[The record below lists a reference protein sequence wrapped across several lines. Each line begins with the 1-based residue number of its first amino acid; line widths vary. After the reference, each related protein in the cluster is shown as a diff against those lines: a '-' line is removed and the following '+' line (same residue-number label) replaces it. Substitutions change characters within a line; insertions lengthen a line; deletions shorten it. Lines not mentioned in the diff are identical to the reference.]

1 MIPFTRKAVFACA
14 LMLMILSTVMPAV
27 CVTSPD
33 RPEMSAYIIDYMK
46 GEYLDGNLVHPARTE
61 LCAYAR
67 SYMGLDPLEEDN
79 SVIRI
84 ATPNK
89 VEAEA
94 FYDYYVGIFSHL
106 SNMPLMQMTSTG
118 HLIGQTAERYEVFED
133 NTEWTFY
140 IKDDLYWSD
149 GRKVT
154 PEDIEFTFQ
163 YIGTKIASSE
173 WIGESLVSTSVS
185 DEDNSVTFVFDQPYT
200 NLNLEFATYNVI
212 PKHIW
217 EDIDDPEGYTSSG
230 PYVGC
235 GPYYIEDIDLDA
247 ARLTYRKN
255 PHWKGDEPNFETV
268 EIHWFT
274 NEDAACLALQTGSM
288 DTFYKYANSYPYANV
303 DSLLSTGD
311 FNIDRQ
317 TSIGLTFMAFNLNRE
332 PLSDPAFREALSYAV
347 NYSEVI
353 FYTTKGYGEVPNRG
367 FVPPGM
373 DYYKDTET
381 LEYNVNTAKS
391 LLTQAG
397 YVDSDNNGIV
407 EDSNGNDIT
416 LELLIRPG
424 YDDTATLIEEY
435 LEAVG
440 IDVEIDSVDKST
452 WFTRKDNYDY
462 DLTLSGATPWGM
474 LMHAGWGTGYLD
486 SRRTGAGVM
495 HILDDPEFLTLC
507 DHILAT
513 TDQDELEQYA
523 SDLQDYYASE
533 TPILPLYWKEVVTPY
548 NKHFTGW
555 NYNPL
560 FGIYNLDTFL
570 NVEKVE
576 PA

>member
-1 MIPFTRKAVFACA
+1 MISFTKRTAFTCVF
-14 LMLMILSTVMPAV
+14 MLIILSSAIPAS
-27 CVTSPD
+27 CAASPD
-33 RPEMSAYIIDYMK
+33 NSEMSAYIIDYMK
-46 GEYLDGNLVHPARTE
+46 AEYLDENLVHPARTE

-67 SYMGLDPLEEDN
+67 SYMGLDPLEEDD
-79 SVIRI
+79 SVIKI
-84 ATPNK
+84 ATPNIVK
-89 VEAEA
+89 AEA

-118 HLIGQTAERYEVFED
+118 SLIGQTAESYEVSED
-133 NTEWTFY
+133 NTAWTFY
-140 IKDDLYWSD
+140 IKDDMYWSD

-217 EDIDDPEGYTSSG
+217 ENIDDPEGYTSSG

-235 GPYYIEDIDLDA
+235 GPYYLEEINLDSA
-247 ARLTYRKN
+247 KLTYKKN
-255 PHWKGDEPNFETV
+255 PHWKGTEPNFENV
-268 EIHWFT
+268 EIHWFAS
-274 NEDAACLALQTGSM
+274 DSVACMALESGSM
-288 DTFYKYANSYPYANV
+288 DTYYRYANSYPYANV
-303 DSLLSTGD
+303 DELLETGD
-311 FNIDRQ
+311 FDVDRQ
-317 TSIGLTFMAFNLNRE
+317 TSIGLTFMAFNLESE
-332 PLSDPAFREALSYAV
+332 PLSDPAFRNAISYAV
-347 NYSEVI
+347 NYDEI
-353 FYTTKGYGEVPNRG
+353 ITYDTNGYGQVPNKG

-373 DYYKDTET
+373 DYYKNTDA

-391 LLTQAG
+391 LIADAG

-407 EDSNGNDIT
+407 EDSEGNDIT
-416 LELLIRPG
+416 LELLIRDG
-424 YDDTATLIEEY
+424 YDDTAKLMEEY
-435 LEAVG
+435 LEDAGV
-440 IDVEIDSVDKST
+440 DVEVTQVDSST
-452 WFTRKDNYDY
+452 WFDRKDNYEY

-486 SRRTGAGVM
+486 NRRTGKGVL
-495 HILDDPEFLTLC
+495 HILGDQEFLTLC
-507 DHILAT
+507 DNILAT

-523 SDLQDYYASE
+523 SDMQDYYATE
-533 TPILPLYWKEVVTPY
+533 MPILPLYWKEVVTPY

-555 NYNPL
+555 HYNPL

-570 NVEKVE
+570 NVKQV
-576 PA
+576 AAA